1 MQKIKRVQN
10 LLEIFL
16 ARRTTRT
23 TVTRVIAATMIEQR
37 DGEVDA
43 PARRKNLGI
52 RCLRFVASLHLQRNQ
67 NTISLDAEEDK
78 W

>member
-1 MQKIKRVQN
+1 MSLETKTEIEKIKCVQN

-52 RCLRFVASLHLQRNQ
+52 RLSQICCIVAS
-67 NTISLDAEEDK
+67 S
-78 W
+78 